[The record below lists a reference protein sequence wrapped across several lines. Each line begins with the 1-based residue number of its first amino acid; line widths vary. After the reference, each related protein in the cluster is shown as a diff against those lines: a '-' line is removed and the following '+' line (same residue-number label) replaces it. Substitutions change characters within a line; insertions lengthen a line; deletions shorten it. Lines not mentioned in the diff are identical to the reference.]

1 MLLLRALKDF
11 ILSGLVVVFLAGI
24 IQAQS
29 LDARSPS
36 PVSTNEV
43 VGRIG
48 ARDIGDARLTD
59 HFYSLTGAPG
69 DLLITIETRN
79 LNGDI
84 DIFTAGAL
92 RPVLKVALYAEI
104 MAPVTKSIYLRQ
116 REDLILRIEARSPN
130 DDDGT
135 YHLRFGGSFE
145 PAAMAENEEAGPGE
159 QTALALP
166 ATRKGKRVSSVGAR
180 IEETAPPPL
189 EVAEAPTP
197 EPSPSAL
204 VDPPPEEARPAEPA
218 TAEPKAAETVVEAT
232 TSPSVRNSRG
242 RASTRRGRSSAA
254 IREETSTKP
263 VAEEVSKK
271 AESDE
276 EAVKR
281 EPVKQISEKPLA
293 SARKSSKKSRTVTTE
308 PIERAEAASS
318 DRPSETNEPATAKT
332 EPRPS
337 EAKEPGTAKTEPRP
351 SEANEPATT
360 ETEPSARERSADATP
375 PGQPEDLS
383 KSKLIIEMLD
393 GTRLERFMNTVRR
406 VDVESGQIVV
416 TATDGTVKRIRLS
429 RVVRMSIGNN

>member
-1 MLLLRALKDF
+1 LFVM
-11 ILSGLVVVFLAGI
+11 FLAGGAHG

-36 PVSTNEV
+36 PVRTNEV

-59 HFYSLTGAPG
+59 HFYSFTGTHG

-92 RPVLKVALYAEI
+92 RPVLKIALYAEI
-104 MAPVTKSIYLRQ
+104 TAPVTKSIYLREQ
-116 REDLILRIEARSPN
+116 EELILRVEARSPN
-130 DDDGT
+130 DEDGT

-145 PAAMAENEEAGPGE
+145 PIAAIAENSEAASPGE
-159 QTALALP
+159 ETAALLP
-166 ATRKGKRVSSVGAR
+166 PRKGKRVSSVGAR
-180 IEETAPPPL
+180 IEAPVPPPV

-204 VDPPPEEARPAEPA
+204 VDPPPVEARPIEPA
-218 TAEPKAAETVVEAT
+218 AVEPKAAENVVEAAP
-232 TSPSVRNSRG
+232 SPSGRSARG

-254 IREETSTKP
+254 IRQETSTKP

-271 AESDE
+271 AEGDE

-293 SARKSSKKSRTVTTE
+293 SARKSSKKSRSVTTE
-308 PIERAEAASS
+308 PVEGAEAAGS
-318 DRPSETNEPATAKT
+318 DPTPVTNEPATAKT
-332 EPRPS
+332 ERRSVPEPS
-337 EAKEPGTAKTEPRP
+337 VE
-351 SEANEPATT
+351 ATT
-360 ETEPSARERSADATP
+360 PA
-375 PGQPEDLS
+375 QPEDLS

-416 TATDGTVKRIRLS
+416 TATDGTVQRIRLA

>member
-11 ILSGLVVVFLAGI
+11 ILCWFVVAFLAGI
-24 IQAQS
+24 AFSIQAQS

-36 PVSTNEV
+36 PVRTNEV

-92 RPVLKVALYAEI
+92 RPVLKFALYAEVT
-104 MAPVTKSIYLRQ
+104 APVTKSIYLRQ

-130 DDDGT
+130 DDAGT

-145 PAAMAENEEAGPGE
+145 PVAAMAENDEASPGE
-159 QTALALP
+159 ETAIALP

-180 IEETAPPPL
+180 IEAAVPPPL
-189 EVAEAPTP
+189 EVAEAPMP

-204 VDPPPEEARPAEPA
+204 VDPHPEAARPVEPA

-232 TSPSVRNSRG
+232 PIPSVRSARG
-242 RASTRRGRSSAA
+242 RASTRRGRSSAPK
-254 IREETSTKP
+254 REETSTKP

-271 AESDE
+271 E
-276 EAVKR
+276 EPVKR

-293 SARKSSKKSRTVTTE
+293 SARRSSKKSRSVTTE
-308 PIERAEAASS
+308 PVERAEAASS
-318 DRPSETNEPATAKT
+318 DRPSGTK
-332 EPRPS
+332 
-337 EAKEPGTAKTEPRP
+337 EAAPAKTEPRP
-351 SEANEPATT
+351 SEANEPSTAK
-360 ETEPSARERSADATP
+360 TEPSAPERSAEATQP
-375 PGQPEDLS
+375 TQPEDLS

-416 TATDGTVKRIRLS
+416 TATDGTVQRIRLS
-429 RVVRMSIGNN
+429 RVVRMSIGSH